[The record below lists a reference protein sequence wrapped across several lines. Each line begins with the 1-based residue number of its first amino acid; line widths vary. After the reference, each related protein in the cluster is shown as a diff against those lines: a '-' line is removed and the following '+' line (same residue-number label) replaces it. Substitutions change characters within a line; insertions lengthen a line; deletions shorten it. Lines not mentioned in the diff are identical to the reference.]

1 MPLGPDLTASERSDV
16 GGLRG
21 QNFVALVLAE
31 AWAAHST
38 ALPGAVS
45 RCARWEEM
53 LRNYFETVEWIE
65 WNPNL
70 FPRKF
75 GALQRVILNPNAEIA
90 AAWVVGGTGD
100 PPGPCGD
107 SPHGTSKGDEFCLAP
122 VCLGTLAVIPS
133 GQWPDGTGQWPVP
146 PISTSV
152 FGVNSCAFV
161 VSPFPP

>member
-75 GALQRVILNPNAEIA
+75 GSLQRVILKRSYS
-90 AAWVVGGTGD
+90 VVYFFQEAKRSIVVAVLDGRREPRANKKLLTTRRKSSA
-100 PPGPCGD
+100 PP
-107 SPHGTSKGDEFCLAP
+107 A
-122 VCLGTLAVIPS
+122 
-133 GQWPDGTGQWPVP
+133 
-146 PISTSV
+146 
-152 FGVNSCAFV
+152 
-161 VSPFPP
+161 